1 MWKGLCLRGPK
12 EGKIDFLA
20 KTFGLLKVNMAL
32 LARINSLGSL
42 IVSTRHNLTS
52 MPTRMVKLKD
62 LVVLV
67 KGGGE
72 MATGVAQRIQVRRQK
87 KEEK

>member
-1 MWKGLCLRGPK
+1 LPPGSEGMKDRFSGQDLRSP
-12 EGKIDFLA
+12 EGQHDPLS
-20 KTFGLLKVNMAL
+20 
-32 LARINSLGSL
+32 RINSLVSI

-62 LVVLV
+62 LIVLV

-72 MATGVAQRIQVRRQK
+72 RVTGVAQRIQVRRQR